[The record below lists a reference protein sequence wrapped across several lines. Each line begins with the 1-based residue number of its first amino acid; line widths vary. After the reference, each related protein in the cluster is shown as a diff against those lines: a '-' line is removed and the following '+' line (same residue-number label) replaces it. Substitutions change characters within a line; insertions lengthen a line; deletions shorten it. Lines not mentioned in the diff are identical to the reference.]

1 MKPLELTSGMQFI
14 IQPKL
19 NNDNYKKLIEIFNLN
34 VGDDISFKGPIAK
47 FNYYTKQKTGNIHKL
62 GVIIEPRMYL

>member
-1 MKPLELTSGMQFI
+1 MGMKFI

-34 VGDDISFKGPIAK
+34 AGDDISFQGPIVK
-47 FNYYTKQKTGNIHKL
+47 FNYYSKQKTGNIPKL
-62 GVIIEPRMYL
+62 GVIIEPRMYI